1 MIANGPMAGLFMAT
15 MIERPPPPEVLMAEG
30 SDRRR
35 WMMQGPKVIK
45 PGLNRPL
52 AIHLPITSSHGALED
67 SEIDSAPMAR
77 HVYGENDR
85 RDLRRHRCRWQQRN
99 KRRRPMQGQARTNKR
114 MGVGDERM
122 GGQTGG

>member
-1 MIANGPMAGLFMAT
+1 MTGLFVAT

-35 WMMQGPKVIK
+35 RTMEGSKVIE

-52 AIHLPITSSHGALED
+52 AIHHPITSSHGALED
-67 SEIDSAPMAR
+67 SEIDSAPMEM

-85 RDLRRHRCRWQQRN
+85 RDLRRNQC
-99 KRRRPMQGQARTNKR
+99 
-114 MGVGDERM
+114 
-122 GGQTGG
+122 